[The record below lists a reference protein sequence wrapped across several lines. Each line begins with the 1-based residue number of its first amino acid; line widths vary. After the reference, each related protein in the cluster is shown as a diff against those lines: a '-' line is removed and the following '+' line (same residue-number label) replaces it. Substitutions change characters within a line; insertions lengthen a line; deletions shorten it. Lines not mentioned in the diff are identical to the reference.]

1 MKLVKTDQHD
11 SKQQRKV
18 TGTNR
23 KRKNDVRM
31 RGITNEEETWKC
43 AMKF

>member
-11 SKQQRKV
+11 SKQQREV

-31 RGITNEEETWKC
+31 RGITNEEELQPGS
-43 AMKF
+43 